1 MWELWTK
8 CFQENFS
15 RELALQLA
23 KFIYNQL
30 LHNLDTLLV
39 QEIFPTEDLFL
50 EVGRKLV
57 NEICKQKK
65 GYWLNMAL

>member
-1 MWELWTK
+1 MLLGK
-8 CFQENFS
+8 
-15 RELALQLA
+15 LQPRISVTIA

-30 LHNLDTLLV
+30 LHNLDALFV

-57 NEICKQKK
+57 NEICKQKN